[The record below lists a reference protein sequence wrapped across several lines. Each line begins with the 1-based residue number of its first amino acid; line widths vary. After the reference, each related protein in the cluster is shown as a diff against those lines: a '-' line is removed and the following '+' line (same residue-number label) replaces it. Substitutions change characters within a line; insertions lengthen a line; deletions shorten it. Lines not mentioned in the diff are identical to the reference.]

1 MRMIGDSNSQCAANR
16 ERDPCRSRSDPVL
29 TSQTG
34 AVQVDSFW
42 LDKFS
47 CELKRQCFEAIPQW
61 A

>member
-16 ERDPCRSRSDPVL
+16 ERDCCRFRSASVL

-34 AVQVDSFW
+34 AVQVGRFR
-42 LDKFS
+42 LGKFS
-47 CELKRQCFEAIPQW
+47 CELERQCFEAIPQW

>member
-16 ERDPCRSRSDPVL
+16 ERDPCRSRSAPVL

-34 AVQVDSFW
+34 ALQVGRFR
-42 LDKFS
+42 LDKFI
-47 CELKRQCFEAIPQW
+47 CELERQCFEAIPQW